1 MVMQQLR
8 NPYIMKWGM
17 WVILGITI
25 PSFVLFYGFG
35 NKGQHNSMEMG
46 TLVTMQTK
54 DGEVKLGREDLRV
67 ARDSYVEDIAATA
80 MSQQPQANAQMY
92 NRVRNIVDRAISNR
106 DVADYAVSQVALRER
121 LNKQDIRVT
130 DTQVSR
136 LLQSEGFTKESLKNY
151 LQRARISED
160 QFSLQR
166 RADLEEKLAAG
177 TVSRLARTS
186 LLELYNEYL
195 NYKETLTAAVVRIP
209 VQPDSAYT
217 PTEEQIAARYKE
229 LLDKKDR
236 LTIQGEQRVYRFV
249 KLEVPQAPRPAPTD
263 EQLRE
268 AYDKSAADDA
278 DLQTPSQIRVRHLLI
293 AAAPDADE
301 VTRGAAK
308 DKAAKARER
317 ILAGEDFAKVADEV
331 SEDPANK
338 QVVEGA
344 AAPTL
349 LGGYLPT
356 SLKGDEVDGWG
367 EQWIKFINES
377 DLKSV
382 SEVIET
388 PKGYS
393 VARVESRQDP
403 GKMTFEQA
411 KELLRARVRVE
422 LAQKA
427 AEARNAVVEEK
438 LKALRDA
445 EAMEST
451 LDGISRTV
459 KSDVKTSSPTLS
471 ADSFI
476 AGVGN
481 LISEAEALRN
491 LKEKQR
497 TPVLQTGTGDPIIL
511 EVAQVI
517 PQRTKSLD
525 EIKTVLASQI
535 RQKAAGETAKGTI
548 DQLKARVTA
557 GDSLTTAATSMSL
570 AASTL
575 EPFTR
580 INLPVELRTAN
591 NPDFSIATA
600 KQGDLLVFTRGP
612 EDIPVEF
619 VVVHVEKI
627 NTPKLEEFV
636 KDLRSVEGAM
646 LGLKR
651 ISYIEEFRR
660 DAVRTAKL
668 TYNPDFI
675 SEEATPKKPR
685 KKGQADGG

>member
-35 NKGQHNSMEMG
+35 NKGQGNTMEMG
-46 TLVTMQTK
+46 TLVTVKTE
-54 DGEVKLGREDLRV
+54 DGEIKLGREDLRI
-67 ARDSYVEDIAATA
+67 ARGSYVQEIAATA

-92 NRVRNIVDRAISNR
+92 NRIRNIVDRAVSNR
-106 DVADYAVSQVALRER
+106 DVADYAVSQIALRDR

-130 DTQVSR
+130 DTQVSE
-136 LLQSEGFTKESLKNY
+136 LLKSEGFTKDSLKSY

-166 RADLEEKLAAG
+166 RAELEETLAAG

-195 NYKETLTAAVVRIP
+195 NFKETLSASVVRIP
-209 VQPDSAYT
+209 VQPDSGYT

-249 KLEVPQAPRPAPTD
+249 KLEVPQAPREMPTD
-263 EQLRE
+263 EQLRA
-268 AYDKSAADDA
+268 AYDKAAADDA
-278 DLQTPSQIRVRHLLI
+278 DLQSPSQIRVRQLLVSVR
-293 AAAPDADE
+293 ANADE
-301 VTRGAAK
+301 VTKGAAK

-317 ILAGEDFAKVADEV
+317 IVAGEDFAKVANEV
-331 SEDPANK
+331 SDDARN
-338 QVVEGA
+338 VRTNDDGTS
-344 AAPTL
+344 PTL

-356 SLKGDEVDGWG
+356 ALKGDEVEAWG
-367 EQWIKFINES
+367 EDWIRFINES
-377 DLKSV
+377 DLKTV

-388 PKGYS
+388 PLGFS

-411 KELLRARVRVE
+411 KEIVRARVRVE

-427 AEARNAVVEEK
+427 AEARNEVVQEK

-451 LDGISRTV
+451 LDGIARAV

-471 ADSFI
+471 SDTFI

-491 LKEKQR
+491 LKEKKR
-497 TPVLQTGTGDPIIL
+497 TPVLQTGTGEPIIL

-517 PQRTKSLD
+517 PQRTKSLE

-548 DQLKARVTA
+548 EQVKARVAA
-557 GDSLTTAATSMSL
+557 GDSLTTAATSLSL
-570 AASTL
+570 AASAL

-636 KDLRSVEGAM
+636 KDLRTVEGAM

-651 ISYIEEFRR
+651 ISYVEEFRR
-660 DAVRTAKL
+660 DAVRSAKL

-675 SEEATPKKPR
+675 SEEETPKKAR
-685 KKGQADGG
+685 KKGESDGG